1 MKRHVS
7 KTLLVMALTLSSVG
21 SFVGCKDY
29 DEDVYVDLKSRITKE
44 TSLREALQIQVDE
57 LEAYVNTL
65 KSCGCDL
72 SDYLTKLQ
80 ADKTYL
86 KKADY
91 EGQIAQISHNQTAIE
106 LINNAINEI
115 NQTLGSIRP
124 YDDSNI
130 LYQINQLNQLILSV
144 KSTSEEALEAAKKG
158 KCECD
163 LQPLENRITRLEN
176 LVAGLGQRIEAV
188 SSTAEKALAKA
199 EKDSILLVK
208 QQKTIDS
215 LINVINKMD
224 NTIKETVLKR
234 IESLEKNTYTKT
246 EIDKIIRE
254 LNIPDE
260 VNIQPL
266 LDRIQNIEENYLTKK
281 QIEDLINAIPITDL
295 SDIERRLAALE
306 RRPVFNTYTKAEI
319 DQMLQDLGVPQ
330 TSLTEILNRLSTL
343 EGKKFWTQQ
352 EILDLINSVLPS
364 QYDDSAIIARL
375 EALEGLPHV
384 DAYSKDQVYTKG
396 EVDALLQTLSQS
408 IPDISQLESDVAE
421 LMNRPTWTQTQIEN
435 LITDKLSNYYTKS
448 EIDQMLTELRNG
460 YYTKD
465 AIDGMISNLNGL
477 ITTAQQLAQSASD
490 LATTN
495 SGLITGL
502 TTRVGDLEDALSGIE
517 QDITDL
523 DTRLTN
529 LEDDVE
535 GLSDQIDELDQKI
548 NKITQDIQKLQND
561 LQKMITGIIVQGTQN
576 PIIGY
581 LNTPLDARSTLLGVY
596 YGKPDN
602 DWQFPSANSAHY
614 ARSVEFKWLESH
626 FDRISEILG
635 TSIFNQASGSAGE
648 TLVTLGKDGDVKD
661 NAGTLYLTVNP
672 SNVDFDGAELKLHD
686 SQDKELDILSPLKKS
701 NRLLTM
707 GYTRSAD
714 NGFYEAAATIK
725 ADQVQSMK
733 FEFDMESLQEDVKSM
748 FRDYSD
754 VFSICDF
761 GANIIHSMKT
771 KLPAYAAM
779 ASWQDESSAKE
790 ATDTE
795 AAKEGTIHK
804 LYSQYNIGAM
814 AIKPLSFAFLQ
825 DVKLV
830 EKAPFI
836 EELESLVGD
845 VVEEINFDI
854 SSDLPDFT
862 NYNSKITFT
871 DFTMPDIDFNKFKVK
886 VKKTITLDDIEEQIL
901 EDYFGESLH
910 LDAGRNGKFYIVF
923 DKDND
928 EYVLEVEQ
936 TYKDG
941 SKRYS
946 VFRYNK
952 LTGRFTQDGNEI
964 ANAILPLDFEIEIE
978 LDKRDDAREVLQQ
991 ILDSVN
997 KKVGANG
1004 TLSQQVT
1011 NLLNDVAAI
1020 GDLNDKISVSIDET
1034 KDNIKDVLDRYVN
1047 RLNKTL
1053 TNCINKST
1061 SFMHIAL
1068 MAKNNNRVGILSQ
1081 TKGNPTIASGQ
1092 LTLYPTTY
1100 NLELLAPAYKKF
1112 VAVSDVYN
1120 LDGTPL
1126 AINEAK
1132 AKAQAANGGK
1142 NLKKVINGD
1151 DIYCKINGEP
1161 GYIYEVLYT
1170 AVDYYGKVA
1179 LKKYY
1184 IRFQ

>member
-44 TSLREALQIQVDE
+44 TSLREALQIQVNE
-57 LEAYVNTL
+57 LEAYVKTL
-65 KSCGCDL
+65 KSCECDL
-72 SDYLTKLQ
+72 SEYLTKLQ
-80 ADKTYL
+80 ADKTYM
-86 KKADY
+86 KKADF
-91 EGQIAQISHNQTAIE
+91 EDQINQISLNQTAIT
-106 LINNAINEI
+106 LINKAIDDI
-115 NQTLGSIRP
+115 NWKLDQIKP
-124 YDDSNI
+124 FDDSDI
-130 LYQINQLNQLILSV
+130 LKKINNLNTLILSV
-144 KSTSEEALEAAKKG
+144 KETADQALEAATLG
-158 KCECD
+158 KCECN
-163 LQPLENRITRLEN
+163 LKPLEDRVKTLEG
-176 LVAGLGQRIEAV
+176 LVAGWGERIEAV
-188 SSTAEKALAKA
+188 TSTAEKALAKA

-266 LDRIQNIEENYLTKK
+266 LDRIKNIEDNYLTKK
-281 QIEDLINAIPITDL
+281 QIEDMINAIPVTDL
-295 SDIERRLAALE
+295 SPIERRLAALE
-306 RRPVFNTYTKAEI
+306 GRPVVDAYTKAEI

-408 IPDISQLESDVAE
+408 IPDISQLESDVAD
-421 LMNRPTWTQTQIEN
+421 LMERPTWTQTQIEN
-435 LITDKLSNYYTKS
+435 LITNKLSNYYTKS

-502 TTRVGDLEDALSGIE
+502 TTRVGDLEDALSRIE

-523 DTRLTN
+523 DTRLTD

-535 GLSDQIDELDQKI
+535 ELSDQIDELDQKI
-548 NKITQDIQKLQND
+548 NKLVQDLEKLQND

-576 PIIGY
+576 PVIGY
-581 LNTPLDARSTLLGVY
+581 LNTPLDVRSTLLGVY
-596 YGKPDN
+596 YGEAAS
-602 DWQFPSANSAHY
+602 DWQFPSKNSAHY
-614 ARSVEFKWLESH
+614 ARNVEFEMLESNYT
-626 FDRISEILG
+626 RIKEILG
-635 TSIFNQASGSAGE
+635 ESTFGQESGGAGE
-648 TLVTLGKDGDVKD
+648 TLVTLGEDGTEEG

-672 SNVDFDGAELKLHD
+672 ANVDFVGAALKLHD
-686 SQDKELDILSPLKKS
+686 SQDNELDILSPLQKS
-701 NRLLTM
+701 DRLLTM
-707 GYTRSAD
+707 SYTRSAD
-714 NGFYEAAATIK
+714 NGFYEAAATIS
-725 ADQVQSMK
+725 ADQVENLK
-733 FEFDMESLQEDVKSM
+733 FEVDMENLQEDVKGM
-748 FRDYSD
+748 FKDFSD
-754 VFSICDF
+754 VYSICDF
-761 GANIIHSMKT
+761 GANIINSLKT
-771 KLPAYAAM
+771 QLPAYAVM

-795 AAKEGTIHK
+795 DAKEGTIHK

-814 AIKPLSFAFLQ
+814 AVKPLSFSFLQ
-825 DVKLV
+825 DVKLID
-830 EKAPFI
+830 KAPFI
-836 EELESLVGD
+836 EDLEDLVGD
-845 VVEEINFDI
+845 IVNEINISI
-854 SSDLPDFT
+854 SSDLPDFSE
-862 NYNSKITFT
+862 YGGKIEFT
-871 DFTMPDIDFNKFKVK
+871 DFTLPNIDDDKFKVK
-886 VKKTITLDDIEEQIL
+886 VKITLDDIEEQIL
-901 EDYFGESLH
+901 KDYFGRDLH

-923 DKDND
+923 NKEEN

-936 TYKDG
+936 TYNDG

-946 VFRYNK
+946 TFRYNK
-952 LTGRFTQDGNEI
+952 ETGQFTQDGNEI
-964 ANAILPLDFEIEIE
+964 ANAILPLDFEFEI
-978 LDKRDDAREVLQQ
+978 DKKDDAHAVLEQ
-991 ILDSVN
+991 ILESVN
-997 KKVGANG
+997 AKVGANG

-1011 NLLNDVAAI
+1011 DLLNEVAEI
-1020 GDLNDKISVSIDET
+1020 GDLNERISVSISNS
-1034 KDNIKDVLDRYVN
+1034 KDNIKSVLDRYVT
-1047 RLNKTL
+1047 RLNSKL
-1053 TNCINKST
+1053 TNCINTST
-1061 SFMHIAL
+1061 SIMHIAL
-1068 MAKNNNRVGILSQ
+1068 MANSGNRVGILSQ
-1081 TKGNPTIASGQ
+1081 TKAIPTVAPGE
-1092 LTLYPTTY
+1092 LDLYPTTY

-1120 LDGTPL
+1120 LDGTPADL
-1126 AINEAK
+1126 SVAK
-1132 AKAQAANGGK
+1132 AKAQAANGGE
-1142 NLKKVINGD
+1142 NMNKVINGSVA
-1151 DIYCKINGEP
+1151 CKFNGEP

-1170 AVDYYGKVA
+1170 AVDYFGKVA

-1184 IRFQ
+1184 VRFE